1 MTPATPMIVS
11 IKPAAP
17 RPRLRRAFS
26 LIEVLVAVT
35 LMSVIVLGL
44 IAMFSQTQR
53 AFRAGIT
60 QVDVMEGGR
69 AACELLARELEQT
82 TPTGRPNTLNF
93 FSQWNGYALI
103 QSLPGKSA
111 LGDPQWRTNIVD
123 DVFFFTRENR
133 NWQGVGYRVESPDF
147 VGTLYR
153 YETNVANLDLDL
165 VTQADSVASPVKF
178 RDRAYSTRASRIID
192 GVVHFRVLAY
202 DNNGHL
208 IINNSGSDIGV
219 TNRYVRGNILLP
231 PDLSYEYH
239 FRSNAVPA
247 YLELELGILEAKT
260 AERCR
265 NLDLTAQPKFLE
277 SKSGNVQIFRQRI
290 TLRNVDPTVYP

>member
-1 MTPATPMIVS
+1 MTPATPMIIS
-11 IKPAAP
+11 IKPAAL

-69 AACELLARELEQT
+69 AACELLARELEQA

-103 QSLPGKSA
+103 QSLPGKNP
-111 LGDPQWRTNIVD
+111 LGDLQWRTNIVD

-178 RDRAYSTRASRIID
+178 RDRTYSTRASRIID

-265 NLDLTAQPKFLE
+265 NLDLTAQPKYLE

-290 TLRNVDPTVYP
+290 TLRNVDPSVYP